1 MFTLVTSKSC
11 KLDYFL
17 IKTHLIQQSVN
28 VGSPP
33 TQHFIFNL
41 SKLPFENPSIH
52 LMEKFVFKK
61 MKCSSS
67 VKCTVAEN
75 LWKCMR
81 ISWNFQRGGGGGGGG
96 LKKSLPWGRYG
107 YFLKLHTHCYGPQI
121 MEASAVVHR
130 CGCTNC
136 LNIHI
141 LAGR

>member
-33 TQHFIFNL
+33 TQHFMFNL

-81 ISWNFQRGGGGGGGG
+81 ISWNFQRGGGGGGEG
-96 LKKSLPWGRYG
+96 
-107 YFLKLHTHCYGPQI
+107 
-121 MEASAVVHR
+121 A
-130 CGCTNC
+130 
-136 LNIHI
+136 
-141 LAGR
+141 